1 MESTSTTL
9 GSRRKI
15 IPICGMFFTFSFAYS
30 IGSYSYGEYGHEAF
44 WKKFRPDGPFKNH
57 THHSLCDANTSSRE
71 FQEEQIVQSLVS
83 KWSTYMSLAQGLP
96 LLVSSGLFCT
106 LSDSFGRKPFV
117 LVSLV
122 GVFLKTFLMCL
133 AVEYNWNV
141 YLFILFIFVDG
152 CCGTWVVQ
160 VAMSMAMVSDL
171 TIEGGKSRSFLITVV
186 GFFLSLGY
194 ALASFTTGFI
204 IRILGFNWSLGI
216 ATMLIIAPMILLYFV
231 EETLQVNKR
240 VQFECNISTY
250 LRNLVQF
257 YIEDDPIIQRSSKVK
272 YILCL
277 TAFICILFSRL
288 GCFSVE
294 IYYIMNTPFCF
305 DPVLIGIFQTSKS
318 IVSEFLILFGIKIMQ
333 YKLSDSAIALVGT
346 ITSVVSFVMIGSAS
360 STGLLIA
367 GKKIIYM
374 YSVSE
379 KYI

>member
-1 MESTSTTL
+1 MESTSTTS

-71 FQEEQIVQSLVS
+71 YQEEQIVQSLVS

-117 LVSLV
+117 LVSLM

-216 ATMLIIAPMILLYFV
+216 ATMLIIAPMILL
-231 EETLQVNKR
+231 
-240 VQFECNISTY
+240 
-250 LRNLVQF
+250 
-257 YIEDDPIIQRSSKVK
+257 
-272 YILCL
+272 
-277 TAFICILFSRL
+277 
-288 GCFSVE
+288 
-294 IYYIMNTPFCF
+294 
-305 DPVLIGIFQTSKS
+305 
-318 IVSEFLILFGIKIMQ
+318 
-333 YKLSDSAIALVGT
+333 
-346 ITSVVSFVMIGSAS
+346 
-360 STGLLIA
+360 
-367 GKKIIYM
+367 
-374 YSVSE
+374 
-379 KYI
+379 